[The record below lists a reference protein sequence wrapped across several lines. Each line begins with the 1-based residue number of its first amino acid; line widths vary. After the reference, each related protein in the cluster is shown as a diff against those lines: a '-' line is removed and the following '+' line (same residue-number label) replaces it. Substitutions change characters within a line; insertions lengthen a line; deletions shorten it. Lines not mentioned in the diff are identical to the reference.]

1 MMDLHCHIDLYKD
14 YRSVIEEAHNHGLY
28 VLSITTT
35 PKAWIKT
42 NELTEKYPRFN
53 TALGL
58 HPQLA
63 HQRENELP
71 LFDSLFHKTKY
82 IGEIGLDAS
91 KNFKPY
97 MDAQLRVFRH
107 ILQKCSE
114 SKDKVLSVHSRGASK
129 EVMTELES
137 FGDVG
142 NVILHW
148 YTGNKKEL
156 LKAIELGYWF
166 SIGPAMLESNNG
178 RKIINWIP
186 KNKILLETDGPFA
199 TYKGNI
205 LKPVDVKLVISHLS
219 ELWLTDTTDV
229 EDILKKNLKSLV
241 SND

>member
-1 MMDLHCHIDLYKD
+1 MDLHCHIDLYKD
-14 YRSVIEEAHNHGLY
+14 YRSVIEEAYNNGLY

-35 PKAWIKT
+35 PKAWVKT
-42 NELTEKYPRFN
+42 NELTKNYPRFN

-97 MDAQLRVFRH
+97 MDVQLRVFRH
-107 ILQKCSE
+107 ILQKCSI
-114 SKDKVLSVHSRGASK
+114 SKDKILSIHSRGAAK
-129 EVMTELES
+129 EVLTELES
-137 FGDVG
+137 FGNVG

-148 YTGNKKEL
+148 YTGSKKEL
-156 LKAIELGYWF
+156 LKAIELGCWF

-199 TYKGNI
+199 KYKGKI
-205 LKPVDVKLVISHLS
+205 LVPVDVKLVISYLS
-219 ELWLTDTTDV
+219 EVWSTSTIDV
-229 EDILKKNLKSLV
+229 EVILKNNLKSLV
-241 SND
+241 SDN